1 MKPYEKLRPNYVR
14 EWLEEKKKKW
24 KALMDD
30 RIEQARRQGLLPE
43 ETKVEVRLS
52 TKDRLK
58 ELGINVGLDDN
69 VSLGSDN
76 LSAGGLDFDVEALD
90 SQNEE
95 DEKEED
101 SS

>member
-24 KALMDD
+24 KALMED

-43 ETKVEVRLS
+43 ESKVEVRLS

-58 ELGINVGLDDN
+58 
-69 VSLGSDN
+69 
-76 LSAGGLDFDVEALD
+76 
-90 SQNEE
+90 
-95 DEKEED
+95 
-101 SS
+101 